1 MVTVWL
7 FFLKFPD
14 QSRKLSD
21 HHSPRYAF
29 RERFHDHFAQPLPEL
44 RFGARRG
51 RRRRPLDHC
60 RTAPA
65 SQIEPAFLSQLP
77 ISPGHRIVVNAEIQ
91 GELPDRRQL
100 VAGAELASQEGSAE
114 ASNDLFGS
122 RQTGG
127 QVDLKQGRLVRH
139 SLMYMYNIL
148 FRRRCVKP
156 LSHQIRVARV
166 KSRRGTLRVPLRYR
180 TLRKSGHAIPLQFMA
195 ARTQECPCSPRP
207 PAGPLVPLHQ

>member
-139 SLMYMYNIL
+139 SLMYMYTIL
-148 FRRRCVKP
+148 FWR
-156 LSHQIRVARV
+156 HRV
-166 KSRRGTLRVPLRYR
+166 KRFFSTPQGTPTVIPAKAGTSQAGAQYGGEGAGIPASGLIS
-180 TLRKSGHAIPLQFMA
+180 TLHH
-195 ARTQECPCSPRP
+195 RP
-207 PAGPLVPLHQ
+207 FSTIA